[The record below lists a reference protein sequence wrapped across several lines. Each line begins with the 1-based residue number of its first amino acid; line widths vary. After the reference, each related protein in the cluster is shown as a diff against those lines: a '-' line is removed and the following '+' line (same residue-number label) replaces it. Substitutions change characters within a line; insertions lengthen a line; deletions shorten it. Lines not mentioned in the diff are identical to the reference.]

1 MNLFIDESK
10 LFIYRPKPNSWSVV
24 ACYAVSDDDYIQ
36 AQNIIKE
43 LKISAGFDVYD
54 EVKVNDLSES
64 QYIVFL
70 KDLQK
75 LGGTLYAV
83 ATDSGLNTPDVI
95 HSHQVLQGD
104 KIVEHK
110 EKMKYEERKR
120 ALENLRERVVG
131 LSPQLYVQL
140 FCQLNLMVKV
150 INTVIPYYI
159 QRDPRSL
166 SRFQWRV
173 DQKDVTR
180 TDFEN
185 VFEILGPRIIQ
196 SKSITDPLMMIKG
209 FDYSVLNKYEY
220 TKDNVPK
227 YLKEQYGLNIES
239 GYNIQA
245 IIREDID
252 FVDSKNNIGVQIID
266 LLVSGLRK
274 CLRLEFSNN
283 SRIAFELGKLMVQA
297 RHNSPPIDLVCLSTN
312 TKLAEEVANLIRI
325 MIRVCRPFL
334 TF

>member
-1 MNLFIDESK
+1 
-10 LFIYRPKPNSWSVV
+10 
-24 ACYAVSDDDYIQ
+24 
-36 AQNIIKE
+36 
-43 LKISAGFDVYD
+43 
-54 EVKVNDLSES
+54 
-64 QYIVFL
+64 
-70 KDLQK
+70 
-75 LGGTLYAV
+75 
-83 ATDSGLNTPDVI
+83 
-95 HSHQVLQGD
+95 
-104 KIVEHK
+104 
-110 EKMKYEERKR
+110 MKYEERKR

-185 VFEILGPRIIQ
+185 VFEILVPRIIQ
-196 SKSITDPLMMIKG
+196 SKSITDPLIMIKG

-227 YLKEQYGLNIES
+227 YLKEQYDLNIES

-266 LLVSGLRK
+266 LLASGLRK

-283 SRIAFELGKLMVQA
+283 SRIASELGKLMVQA
-297 RHNSPPIDLVCLSTN
+297 RYNSSPIDLVCLSTN

-325 MIRVCRPFL
+325 MVRVCRPFL

>member
-10 LFIYRPKPNSWSVV
+10 LFIYTPKPNSWCVV
-24 ACYAVSDDDYIQ
+24 ACYAVSDDDYIE

-43 LKISAGFDVYD
+43 LKISAGFDVRD
-54 EVKVNDLSES
+54 EIKINDLSES

-110 EKMKYEERKR
+110 EKMKYEEGKK
-120 ALENLRERVVG
+120 ALENLKDRVLG
-131 LSPQLYVQL
+131 LSSQLYVQL
-140 FCQLNLMVKV
+140 FCQLNLMARV

-166 SRFQWRV
+166 SRFKWRV
-173 DQKDVTR
+173 DKKDITR

-185 VFEILGPRIIQ
+185 VFEILIPRIIQ
-196 SKSITDPLMMIKG
+196 SKSFTDPLLMIRG
-209 FDYSVLNKYEY
+209 FDYNVMKKYEY

-227 YLKEQYGLNIES
+227 YLKEQYNLNIES
-239 GYNIQA
+239 GYDIKA
-245 IIREDID
+245 IMYEDID

-266 LLVSGLRK
+266 LLASGLRK

-283 SRIAFELGKLMVQA
+283 NSIACELGKLLVQA
-297 RHNSPPIDLVCLSTN
+297 RYNLSPIELICLSAN
-312 TKLAEEVANLIRI
+312 TKPDKEVVNIIRV